1 MQRTK
6 HALISIL
13 ATVSVAVPLAGSA
26 TASEYSSL
34 NATLGSD
41 RQASEQPAYPQDYAS
56 ASATLQDG
64 GTRVSLE
71 PGRVKAVSSP
81 TAILGDGDTASSR
94 AGTGLGLPN
103 AILGGRGQPQAY
115 PVSIAASNGG
125 FDWGDA
131 MVGAAA
137 AFGLVLLA
145 SGAAALSRR
154 RRHAEIQ
161 PPVPA

>member
-13 ATVSVAVPLAGSA
+13 ATVSVTALLAGSA
-26 TASEYSSL
+26 TASEYGSL

-41 RQASEQPAYPQDYAS
+41 RQASEQPAYPQDYTS

-64 GTRVSLE
+64 GTRVS
-71 PGRVKAVSSP
+71 PQPAKALSSP
-81 TAILGDGDTASSR
+81 AAILGDGHTASSR
-94 AGTGLGLPN
+94 ASTDLGSPN
-103 AILGGRGQPQAY
+103 AILGALGQPQGYAV
-115 PVSIAASNGG
+115 PIAASDGG

-137 AFGLVLLA
+137 AVGLVLLA

-154 RRHAEIQ
+154 RRQGEIQ